1 MDQIAMDQIAMDQ
14 TVMNQLQTQSKEPP
28 RARPFKTSAELA
40 IARCQQLAR
49 ISEDPASTRRTFLSP
64 PMREV
69 HREIS
74 SWLQALGAKVRID
87 AAGNLRG
94 LYDAVQSGAPRLLIG
109 SHLDTVPNAGA
120 FDGVLGVLLGVALL
134 ATLDGEKLPFAIEM
148 VGFSEEEGVRF
159 GEPFIGSRALVG
171 RLDEALLRRQD
182 ANAVTVRRAIED
194 FGLQPEKIP
203 EAHVPANTLAYLEF
217 HIEQGPVL
225 ETLARPLGSVEAIA
239 GQSRLEFIFVG
250 RANHAG
256 TTPMHLRHDAV
267 AAAAEWISAV
277 ERLAQSTPGL
287 VATVGKIEAKPG
299 ATNVIAGEALL
310 TLDVRHSADEVRVRA
325 VDDLI
330 RKAEETAQRRGLSV
344 RRNILMN
351 QQAVAMDP
359 FLVNQIE
366 EAIRQAGCEPH
377 RMASGGGH
385 DAMILAEKVPAAM
398 IFLRTPGGISHD
410 PAESVAV
417 EDVEK
422 AIECGVH
429 LLRRL
434 ASSSEFL
441 KRT

>member
-1 MDQIAMDQIAMDQ
+1 
-14 TVMNQLQTQSKEPP
+14 MNQLQTQSKEPP
-28 RARPFKTSAELA
+28 RARSFRTSAELA
-40 IARCQQLAR
+40 IARCRQLAR
-49 ISEDPASTRRTFLSP
+49 VSEDPAGTRRTFLSP

-69 HREIS
+69 HSEIT
-74 SWLQALGAKVRID
+74 SWLQASGATVRTD

-94 LYDAVQSGAPRLLIG
+94 FYDAVQPGAPRLLIG

-120 FDGVLGVLLGVALL
+120 YDGVLGVLLGVALL
-134 ATLDGEKLPFAIEM
+134 AALNGEKLPFGIEV

-171 RLDEALLRRQD
+171 RLDEPLLNRQD
-182 ANAVTVRRAIED
+182 ANAVTVRQAIED
-194 FGLQPEKIP
+194 FGLHPEKIP
-203 EAHVPANTLAYLEF
+203 EAHVPARTLAYVEF

-225 ETLARPLGSVEAIA
+225 ETLNRPLGVVETIA
-239 GQSRLEFIFVG
+239 GQSRLEFVFLG

-256 TTPMHLRHDAV
+256 TTPMHLRRDSI

-310 TLDVRHSADEVRVRA
+310 TLDVRHSSNEIRSRTADH
-325 VDDLI
+325 LI
-330 RKAEETAQRRGLSV
+330 RKSEEIAQRRGLSV
-344 RRNILMN
+344 RRNALMS
-351 QQAVAMDP
+351 QHAVAMDP
-359 FLVNQIE
+359 FLANQVE
-366 EAIRQAGCEPH
+366 ESILQAGCEPH
-377 RMASGGGH
+377 RMTSGGGH

-410 PAESVAV
+410 PAESVIV

-422 AIECGVH
+422 AIECGMH

>member
-287 VATVGKIEAKPG
+287 VATVGKIEAKLG

>member
-1 MDQIAMDQIAMDQ
+1 MNQP
-14 TVMNQLQTQSKEPP
+14 VMNQTAMNQPQAQRKEPP
-28 RARPFKTSAELA
+28 RARPFQPSAELA
-40 IARCQQLAR
+40 IARCRQLAR
-49 ISEDPASTRRTFLSP
+49 FSEDAASTRRTFLSS
-64 PMREV
+64 PMRDV
-69 HREIS
+69 HREIT

-94 LYDAVQSGAPRLLIG
+94 FYDAAQSGAPQLLIG

-120 FDGVLGVLLGVALL
+120 YDGVLGVLLGVGLL
-134 ATLDGEKLPFAIEM
+134 AALDGEKLPFGIEV

-171 RLDEALLRRQD
+171 RLDEVLLRRQD
-182 ANAVTVRRAIED
+182 ANAVTVRQAIED
-194 FGLQPEKIP
+194 FGLEPEKIP
-203 EAHVPANTLAYLEF
+203 QAQVHANTLAYLEF

-225 ETLARPLGSVEAIA
+225 DTLARPLGAVEAIV

-256 TTPMHLRHDAV
+256 TTPMHLRRDSV

-277 ERLAQSTPGL
+277 EHLAQSTPGL
-287 VATVGKIEAKPG
+287 VASVGKIEAKPG

-310 TLDVRHSADEVRVRA
+310 TLDVRHSSNEVRLRA

-330 RKAEETAQRRGLSV
+330 RKSEEIAQRRGLSV
-344 RRNILMN
+344 RRNALLN
-351 QQAVAMDP
+351 QPAVAMDP

-377 RMASGGGH
+377 RMASGAGH

-410 PAESVAV
+410 PAESVLV

-422 AIECGVH
+422 AIECGMH